1 MIKIKYLSSV
11 YIWLCFSEQHWIR
24 CEVAE
29 IGRDKDLD
37 VLVKDKEFT
46 VVLEV
51 LKHNRKKDI
60 DFLKNSDDFIIQS
73 KLRKL
78 NV

>member
-11 YIWLCFSEQHWIR
+11 YIRQRFSEQHWIR

-37 VLVKDKEFT
+37 VLVKDKEFS
-46 VVLEV
+46 VVLEI

-60 DFLKNSDDFIIQS
+60 EFLKKSDDFIIQS

-78 NV
+78 NI

>member
-1 MIKIKYLSSV
+1 M
-11 YIWLCFSEQHWIR
+11 
-24 CEVAE
+24 
-29 IGRDKDLD
+29 
-37 VLVKDKEFT
+37 KDKEFT